1 MAVPYDPKLPS
12 VIADPYPVFR
22 QLREEEPLHRSQAL
36 GGAVLTRYT
45 DVKACLN
52 DPRLSSDRI
61 TPFVRHRP
69 DRAHAAELQALGR
82 MLGLWAVFTD
92 PPKHTQLRGLMNTA
106 FTTRAVERLRPRIE
120 ALVAELIDQVR
131 DLGHVDLIRD
141 FAWPLPITV
150 IAEMLGV
157 PREDRSALKTWSDEL
172 AAFVGSAL
180 ATSDKYERA
189 ARGGVKLRDYFRDLI
204 GERRARPRDDLVS
217 ALVAADA
224 RHDTASEEELV
235 ATAILLL
242 FAGHET
248 TTNLIGNG
256 ILSLLRHPAELDAL
270 RADPSGIVPAVEEL
284 LRYEGPTA
292 AMVRIALED
301 VGLPS
306 GGTIGRGDRV
316 FLMINAANRDPRQF
330 EEPDRVNIR
339 RDPNRHIAFGYGL
352 HFCVGA
358 PLARLEAQIAIP
370 ALLRR
375 LPGLTLTTDALP
387 WLDSLVF
394 RGVRSLP
401 LTFRPE

>member
-1 MAVPYDPKLPS
+1 MAVAYDPKLPS
-12 VIADPYPVFR
+12 VIADPYPVFC
-22 QLREEEPLHRSQAL
+22 QLREQEPLHRSHVL
-36 GGAVLTRYT
+36 GGVVLTRYA

-61 TPFVRHRP
+61 TPFVRHQR
-69 DRAHAAELQALGR
+69 DGAHAAELQKLGR

-92 PPKHTQLRGLMNTA
+92 PPKHTQLRGLMNSA
-106 FTTRAVERLRPRIE
+106 FTTRAVERLRPRVE
-120 ALVAELIDQVR
+120 TLVAELIDQVR
-131 DLGHVDLIRD
+131 GVGQMDLIRD

-157 PREDRSALKTWSDEL
+157 PREDRPALKAWSDEL

-180 ATSDKYERA
+180 ATPDKYARA
-189 ARGGVKLRDYFRDLI
+189 ARSGATMSDYFRDLI
-204 GERRARPRDDLVS
+204 GTRRTSPRDDLLS
-217 ALVAADA
+217 ALVAANERYGMTSD
-224 RHDTASEEELV
+224 DELV

-256 ILSLLRHPAELDAL
+256 ILSLLRHPEELHAL
-270 RADPSGIVPAVEEL
+270 RADPSLIAPATEEL

-301 VGLPS
+301 VALPS
-306 GGTIGRGDRV
+306 GTIGRGDRV
-316 FLMINAANRDPRQF
+316 FLMINAANRDPRHF
-330 EEPDRVNIR
+330 EEPERVNIR
-339 RDPNRHIAFGYGL
+339 RDPNRHIAFGYGP

-370 ALLRR
+370 ALLQR
-375 LPGLTLTTDALP
+375 LPKLTLTTDALP

>member
-1 MAVPYDPKLPS
+1 MAVTYDPKLPS

-22 QLREEEPLHRSQAL
+22 QLREEEPMHRSQIL
-36 GGAVLTRYT
+36 GGVVLTRYA
-45 DVKACLN
+45 DVKACLH

-61 TPFVRHRP
+61 TPFVKHRR
-69 DRAHAAELQALGR
+69 DREHAAEIQALGR

-92 PPKHTQLRGLMNTA
+92 PPKHTQLRGLMNAA
-106 FTTRAVERLRPRIE
+106 FTTRAVERLRPRVE
-120 ALVAELIDQVR
+120 ALVTELIEQVY
-131 DLGHVDLIRD
+131 DLGEMDLIRD

-157 PREDRSALKTWSDEL
+157 PREDRAALKAWSDEL

-189 ARGGVKLRDYFRDLI
+189 ARSSVKMRDYFRDLI
-204 GERRARPRDDLVS
+204 GERRASPRDDLVS
-217 ALVAADA
+217 ALVAAEGQ
-224 RHDTASEEELV
+224 HDTTNEEELV

-256 ILSLLRHPAELDAL
+256 ILSLLRHPAELRAL
-270 RADPSGIVPAVEEL
+270 SADPSLIVPAVEEL

-306 GGTIGRGDRV
+306 GGTIGRDDRV
-316 FLMINAANRDPRQF
+316 FLMINAANRDGRHF
-330 EEPDRVNIR
+330 EEPERVNIR

-352 HFCVGA
+352 HFCIGA
-358 PLARLEAQIAIP
+358 PLARLETQIAIP

-375 LPGLTLTTDALP
+375 LPKLTLTTDELR

>member
-1 MAVPYDPKLPS
+1 MAVTYDPKLPS
-12 VIADPYPVFR
+12 LIADPYPVFR
-22 QLREEEPLHRSQAL
+22 QLREEEPLHRSPVL
-36 GGAVLTRYT
+36 GGVVLTRYA

-61 TPFVRHRP
+61 TPFVKHRP
-69 DRAHAAELQALGR
+69 DRAHAAEIQALGR

-92 PPKHTQLRGLMNTA
+92 PPKHTHLRGLMNTA
-106 FTTRAVERLRPRIE
+106 FTTRAVERLRPRVE
-120 ALVAELIDQVR
+120 ALVGELIDHVS
-131 DLGHVDLIRD
+131 DLGQMDLIRD

-157 PREDRSALKTWSDEL
+157 PREDRAALKVWSDEL
-172 AAFVGSAL
+172 ATFVGSAL

-189 ARGGVKLRDYFRDLI
+189 ARSSGQMSDYFRDLI
-204 GERRARPRDDLVS
+204 GQRRASPRDDLVS
-217 ALVAADA
+217 ALVAADEQ
-224 RHDTASEEELV
+224 HDTTSEEELI
-235 ATAILLL
+235 ATTILLL

-256 ILSLLRHPAELDAL
+256 ILSLLRHPAELHAL
-270 RADPSGIVPAVEEL
+270 RTDPSLIVPAVEEL

-301 VGLPS
+301 VALPS

-316 FLMINAANRDPRQF
+316 FLMINAANRDPRHF
-330 EEPDRVNIR
+330 DDPERVNVR

-375 LPGLTLTTDALP
+375 LPDLVLETDELP

-401 LTFRPE
+401 LRFRRE

>member
-1 MAVPYDPKLPS
+1 MAVAYDPKLPS
-12 VIADPYPVFR
+12 VIADPYPVFC
-22 QLREEEPLHRSQAL
+22 QLRDGEPLHRSHVL
-36 GGAVLTRYT
+36 GGVVLTRYA

-61 TPFVRHRP
+61 TPFVKRRR
-69 DRAHAAELQALGR
+69 DGEHAAELQELGR

-92 PPKHTQLRGLMNTA
+92 PPKHTQLRGLMNNA
-106 FTTRAVERLRPRIE
+106 FTTRAVERLRPRVE
-120 ALVAELIDQVR
+120 TLVAELITQVR
-131 DLGHVDLIRD
+131 GLGQMDLIRD

-150 IAEMLGV
+150 IADMLGV
-157 PREDRSALKTWSDEL
+157 PREDRPALKAWSDEL

-180 ATSDKYERA
+180 ATPDKYGRA
-189 ARGGVKLRDYFRDLI
+189 ARSSAAMSDYFRDLI
-204 GERRARPRDDLVS
+204 GKRRASPRDDLLS
-217 ALVAADA
+217 ALVAADE
-224 RHDTASEEELV
+224 RRDMTSDDELV

-256 ILSLLRHPAELDAL
+256 ILSLLRHPAELHAL
-270 RADPSGIVPAVEEL
+270 RADPSLMAPAIEEL

-292 AMVRIALED
+292 AMVRIARED
-301 VGLPS
+301 VALPS
-306 GGTIGRGDRV
+306 GTIGRGDRV
-316 FLMINAANRDPRQF
+316 FLMINAANRDPRNF
-330 EEPDRVNIR
+330 DEADRVNIR
-339 RDPNRHIAFGYGL
+339 REPNRHIAFGYGL

-370 ALLRR
+370 ALLRH
-375 LPGLTLTTDALP
+375 LPELRLTTDALP

-401 LTFRPE
+401 LTFRPA

>member
-1 MAVPYDPKLPS
+1 MAVAYDAKLPS
-12 VIADPYPVFR
+12 VIADPYPVLC
-22 QLREEEPLHRSQAL
+22 QLREEEPLHRSHVL
-36 GGAVLTRYT
+36 GGVVLTRYA

-61 TPFVRHRP
+61 TPFVRHRR
-69 DRAHAAELQALGR
+69 DREHAAELQELGR

-92 PPKHTQLRGLMNTA
+92 PPKHTQLRGLMNSA

-120 ALVAELIDQVR
+120 TLVAELIDQVR
-131 DLGHVDLIRD
+131 GLGQMDLIRD

-157 PREDRSALKTWSDEL
+157 PREDRPALKAWSDEL

-180 ATSDKYERA
+180 ATPDKYGRA
-189 ARGGVKLRDYFRDLI
+189 ARSAATMSDYFRNLI
-204 GERRARPRDDLVS
+204 GKRRASPRDDLLS
-217 ALVAADA
+217 ALVAAGERYDMTG
-224 RHDTASEEELV
+224 DNELV

-270 RADPSGIVPAVEEL
+270 RADPSLIAQAIEEL

-301 VGLPS
+301 VALPS
-306 GGTIGRGDRV
+306 GTIGRGDRV
-316 FLMINAANRDPRQF
+316 FLMINAANRDARHF
-330 EEPDRVNIR
+330 DEPDRVNIR

-370 ALLRR
+370 ALLRHLPELR
-375 LPGLTLTTDALP
+375 LMTDAPP

>member
-1 MAVPYDPKLPS
+1 
-12 VIADPYPVFR
+12 
-22 QLREEEPLHRSQAL
+22 
-36 GGAVLTRYT
+36 
-45 DVKACLN
+45 
-52 DPRLSSDRI
+52 
-61 TPFVRHRP
+61 
-69 DRAHAAELQALGR
+69 
-82 MLGLWAVFTD
+82 
-92 PPKHTQLRGLMNTA
+92 MNTA
-106 FTTRAVERLRPRIE
+106 FTTRAVEQLRSRVE
-120 ALVAELIDQVR
+120 ALAAELIDQVR
-131 DLGHVDLIRD
+131 DRGELDLIRD

-157 PREDRSALKTWSDEL
+157 PREDRPALKAWSDEL

-180 ATSDKYERA
+180 ATPGKYERA
-189 ARGGVKLRDYFRDLI
+189 ARSGGKMSDYFGDLI
-204 GERRARPRDDLVS
+204 AKRRARPRGDLLS
-217 ALVAADA
+217 ALVAAGEG
-224 RHDTASEEELV
+224 HDTTSEDELV

-256 ILSLLRHPAELDAL
+256 ILSLLRHPAALHAL
-270 RADPSGIVPAVEEL
+270 RADPSLIVPAVEEL

-301 VGLPS
+301 VGLPG

-330 EEPDRVNIR
+330 DEPDRVDIR

-352 HFCVGA
+352 HFCIGA

-375 LPGLTLTTDALP
+375 LPDLALTTDPLP

-401 LTFRPE
+401 LTFSSRVGGAAEPDASSPPPWVDRRERRAHGPAGAFSAMEGW